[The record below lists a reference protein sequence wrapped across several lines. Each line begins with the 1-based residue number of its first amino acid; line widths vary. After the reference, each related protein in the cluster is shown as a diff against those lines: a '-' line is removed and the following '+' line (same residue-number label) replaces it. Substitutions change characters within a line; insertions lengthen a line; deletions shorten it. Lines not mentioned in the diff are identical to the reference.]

1 MREAF
6 TFPFLSLILL
16 VGEQVTVR
24 AWWLD
29 GTEILPKLLPDL
41 SEQLSLSELHQ
52 GPWLVMC
59 VQQFLQGL
67 STCPGLHRE
76 DFLKTESQLILLAW
90 ITKTTFESL
99 ILIHIYCKRAVR
111 YTSPRG
117 SKAQGQ
123 GYRDNSISLYLADS
137 SQQQSRQRHHQP
149 VFNF

>member
-1 MREAF
+1 MSS
-6 TFPFLSLILL
+6 TKDL
-16 VGEQVTVR
+16 G
-24 AWWLD
+24 WLCAC
-29 GTEILPKLLPDL
+29 K
-41 SEQLSLSELHQ
+41 
-52 GPWLVMC
+52 
-59 VQQFLQGL
+59 QFLQGL

-111 YTSPRG
+111 YTSPQG

-149 VFNF
+149 VFNFFLWLIEHYEKSLNRKKSTALKSPFSHQDEITFSL